1 MAVCDV
7 ILQSD
12 FQKRQTIYD
21 GPKIAQMQHYNICD
35 LFYICNA
42 MHFWIKG
49 YNMRKKK
56 TNLIQKSVVTFLKK
70 LVFLCSMHSIYQKWQ

>member
-21 GPKIAQMQHYNICD
+21 GPKIAQMQHYDICD

-49 YNMRKKK
+49 YNMREKNKFNSK
-56 TNLIQKSVVTFLKK
+56 VCGNFFKEICIF
-70 LVFLCSMHSIYQKWQ
+70 M

>member
-21 GPKIAQMQHYNICD
+21 GPKIAQMQHYDICD

-42 MHFWIKG
+42 MHFWIKV
-49 YNMRKKK
+49 YNMREK
-56 TNLIQKSVVTFLKK
+56 NI
-70 LVFLCSMHSIYQKWQ
+70 